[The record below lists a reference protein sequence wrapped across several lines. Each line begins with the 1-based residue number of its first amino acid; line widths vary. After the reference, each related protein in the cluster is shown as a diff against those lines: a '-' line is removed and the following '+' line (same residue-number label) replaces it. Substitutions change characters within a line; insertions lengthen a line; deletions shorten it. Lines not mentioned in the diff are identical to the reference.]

1 MLAAIKKW
9 FSRDEHGEPET
20 QEESGP
26 TKHVRLLVMHDRA
39 TQPNMKNFCR
49 ALEAFEPPSSITVD
63 GELHVNTTEPMN
75 QGYIIKWVQDWL
87 KRGRIVLVCLLCNC
101 NTEFL
106 PNVNKV
112 IKFCFRKPNVQGLY
126 RIVEVDFD
134 QTTRDEISG
143 KLERLGTLI
152 QGGGI

>member
-1 MLAAIKKW
+1 MGKC
-9 FSRDEHGEPET
+9 FSKSEHSEPEI

-49 ALEAFEPPSSITVD
+49 ALEDFEPPSSITVD
-63 GELHVNTTEPMN
+63 GELLVNTTKPMN
-75 QGYIIKWVQDWL
+75 QDRIIKWVQDWL
-87 KRGRIVLVCLLCNC
+87 NRGRIVLVCLLCNC

-106 PNVNKV
+106 PNGNRV
-112 IKFCFRKPNVQGLY
+112 IKFCFRMPNVQGLN
-126 RIVEVDFD
+126 RMVDVDFD
-134 QTTRDEISG
+134 HTSRDEISG
-143 KLERLGTLI
+143 KLVSLGTLI

>member
-1 MLAAIKKW
+1 MGKGCSK
-9 FSRDEHGEPET
+9 SEHSEPEI

-26 TKHVRLLVMHDRA
+26 TKYVRLLVMHDRA
-39 TQPNMKNFCR
+39 TKPNMKNFCR
-49 ALEAFEPPSSITVD
+49 ALEAFEPPSSITVN
-63 GELHVNTTEPMN
+63 GEWLVNTTEPMN
-75 QGYIIKWVQDWL
+75 QDDIIKWVQDWL
-87 KRGRIVLVCLLCNC
+87 NRGRIVLVCLLCNC

-106 PNVNKV
+106 PNGNKV
-112 IKFCFRKPNVQGLY
+112 IKFCFRKPNVQGLN
-126 RIVEVDFD
+126 RIVDVDFD

>member
-1 MLAAIKKW
+1 MGKW
-9 FSRDEHGEPET
+9 FSKDKHSEPET

-49 ALEAFEPPSSITVD
+49 ALEAFEPPSSIAVD
-63 GELHVNTTEPMN
+63 GELPVNTTEPMN
-75 QGYIIKWVQDWL
+75 QDIIKWVQDWL

-106 PNVNKV
+106 PNGDRV
-112 IKFCFRKPNVQGLY
+112 IKFCFRTPNVQGLNE
-126 RIVEVDFD
+126 IVDVDFD
-134 QTTRDEISG
+134 QTTKDEISG
-143 KLERLGTLI
+143 KLDRLGTRI
-152 QGGGI
+152 QGCGI